1 MAIQF
6 DNTNTGVA
14 TLKPATSGTLTLTL
28 PSADGTS
35 GQALTTHGS
44 GQLAFSTGGGGGGG
58 GDSSPIPKLQSWSIG
73 GF

>member
-28 PSADGTS
+28 PSADGTT
-35 GQALTTHGS
+35 GQALTTNGA
-44 GQLAFSTGGGGGGG
+44 GQLAFSTVGGGGT
-58 GDSSPIPKLQSWSIG
+58 SSPIPKLQSWSIG
-73 GF
+73 AM

>member
-6 DNTNTGVA
+6 DNTNTGSA
-14 TLKPATSGTLTLTL
+14 TLKPATSGTLNLTL

-35 GQALTTHGS
+35 GQALTTDGA
-44 GQLAFSTGGGGGGG
+44 GQLAFTTVGGGG

-73 GF
+73 AM

>member
-28 PSADGTS
+28 PSADGTT
-35 GQALTTHGS
+35 GQAITTDGA
-44 GQLAFSTGGGGGGG
+44 GQLAFTTVGGGGGTN
-58 GDSSPIPKLQSWSIG
+58 SPKSLLDTWMIG
-73 GF
+73 AM

>member
-28 PSADGTS
+28 PSADGTT
-35 GQALTTHGS
+35 GQAITTDGA
-44 GQLAFSTGGGGGGG
+44 GQLAFTTVGGGGGTAA
-58 GDSSPIPKLQSWSIG
+58 PKSLLDTWMIG
-73 GF
+73 AM